1 MTRKHDESVEFG
13 EKLTY
18 WLAKLSTVRPS
29 HAHKKVVNKFN
40 TAVALIA
47 KQIDAGAQYTQ
58 SI

>member
-1 MTRKHDESVEFG
+1 MTHKHDESVEFG

-18 WLAKLSTVRPS
+18 WLATLSTVRPS
-29 HAHKKVVNKFN
+29 YAHKKVVKKFN